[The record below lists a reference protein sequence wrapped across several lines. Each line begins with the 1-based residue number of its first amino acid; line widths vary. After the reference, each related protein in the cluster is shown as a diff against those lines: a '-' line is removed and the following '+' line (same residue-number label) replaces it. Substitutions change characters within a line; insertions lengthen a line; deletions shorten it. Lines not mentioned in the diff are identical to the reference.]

1 MAENEN
7 KIGEKIKNIG
17 GAITETKESMQQFGG
32 AFVFYAI
39 SLVVIMGIFA
49 VIAFIVFNKG
59 YERQIVPDVT
69 GKNILDAQLILQE
82 KELYPRLQMRYS
94 DVPGQSGMIISQSP
108 KPGSVVKAS
117 SRITL
122 VVSRGIV
129 FDHVKNYVG
138 SNLDA
143 VKTTID
149 ALYAGTEIPSLKIAN
164 PIFKQDEAPAGTILE
179 QEPSEGTPITQPVT
193 LKFIVSSG
201 PEKAKVSVPDF
212 TGKTIAEV
220 LTLLS
225 ETKLTVDFTQHIASG
240 SETPGTVVRQS
251 VHGNKK
257 EVAEYSR
264 IILEFAMPEP
274 KAATEAEMIA
284 AADNEKK
291 TEGDAAE
298 DAAKRDT
305 TNYVHGIFSTTIPE
319 YPYAVPVK
327 LDVIPQ
333 EGSRYSFASFSHIG
347 GNFSVPFAAPHGS
360 VLVLSVLDREVERS
374 SVQ

>member
-1 MAENEN
+1 MENEK
-7 KIGEKIKNIG
+7 KISDKIKNIG
-17 GAITETKESMQQFGG
+17 GAITETKASMQQFGG

-49 VIAFIVFNKG
+49 VIAFIVFNRG
-59 YERQIVPDVT
+59 YERQIVPDVV

-94 DVPGQSGMIISQSP
+94 DVPGQAGMIISQSP
-108 KPGSVVKAS
+108 KSGSVVKAS
-117 SRITL
+117 SRVTL
-122 VVSRGIV
+122 VVSRGVV

-164 PIFKQDEAPAGTILE
+164 PIFKQDMAPAGTILE
-179 QEPSEGTPITQPVT
+179 QEPAEGTPITQPVT
-193 LKFIVSSG
+193 HQFIVSSG

-220 LTLLS
+220 LKLLS
-225 ETKLTVDFTQHIASG
+225 ETKLTVDFTQHIASS
-240 SETPGTVVRQS
+240 SETPGTVVKQT

-257 EVAEYSR
+257 EVAEYTR
-264 IILEFAMPEP
+264 IQLEFAMPEA
-274 KAATEAEMIA
+274 KAATEEEMVA
-284 AADNEKK
+284 AVDNEKK

-298 DAAKRDT
+298 DSAKRDT
-305 TNYVHGIFSTTIPE
+305 KNYVHGIFSTTIPE

-333 EGSRYSFASFSHIG
+333 EGSRYSFASFNHIG
-347 GNFSVPFAAPHGS
+347 GAFSVPFAAPHGA